1 MQVMDRLE
9 QLLAPPAAAVLT
21 IGNFDGVHRG
31 HQAIFSRVV
40 DEARRIQGT
49 AVLITFQPHPAKLLR
64 PELAPPL
71 ITTAEQKLAMVETA
85 GMDLVMNLHFT
96 AELCRTPATDFVQSM
111 VVPHFQPRT
120 IFIGTP
126 FRFGHNREGDVKLLS
141 SLGERLGF
149 RAEGIGVVDDDGET
163 ISATRIRQAL
173 RDGRVAAAGRMLG
186 RPYEMVGT
194 VVKGAGRGKKLL
206 FPTANLAC
214 ENELIPKR
222 GVYATRLRLDD
233 RLLASVTNIGQRPTF
248 DEQGLVVETHVLDF
262 DGDLYQRRVRLQFVE
277 RLRDEQRFASRDDL
291 VAQIRQDVVLSRD
304 LLAGT
309 P

>member
-9 QLLAPPAAAVLT
+9 QLLVPPTAAVLT

-71 ITTAEQKLAMVETA
+71 ITTAEQKLAMVEAA

-141 SLGERLGF
+141 SLGEQLGF

-214 ENELIPKR
+214 ENELIPQC

-262 DGDLYQRRVRLQFVE
+262 DGDLYQRRISLQFVE

-291 VAQIRQDVVLSRD
+291 VAQIRQDVVHSRD

>member
-1 MQVMDRLE
+1 MKVLERLE
-9 QLLAPPAAAVLT
+9 QLLSPPAGAVLT

-31 HQAIFSRVV
+31 HRKLFSRVV

-49 AVLITFQPHPAKLLR
+49 AALITFQPHPAKLLR
-64 PELAPPL
+64 PELAPL
-71 ITTAEQKLAMVETA
+71 LLTTREQKLAMVEAA

-96 AELCRTPATDFVQSM
+96 PELCRTSATAFVESM

-126 FRFGHNREGDVKLLS
+126 FRFGHNREGDVALLRN
-141 SLGERLGF
+141 LGERLGF
-149 RAEGIGVVDDDGET
+149 RAEGVGVVDEDGEV

-173 RDGRVAAAGRMLG
+173 LEGRTAAAASMLG

-194 VVKGAGRGKKLL
+194 VVEGARRGRALQ

-214 ENELIPKR
+214 ENELIPR
-222 GVYATRLRLDD
+222 PGVYATRLRLDE
-233 RLLASVTNIGQRPTF
+233 RLLPSVTNIGTRPTF
-248 DEQGLVVETHVLDF
+248 GEDRQVVEAHILDF
-262 DGDLYQRRVRLQFVE
+262 EGDVYGRRIGLQFVE
-277 RLRDEQRFASRDDL
+277 RIREETGFASPEELATQIQKDVARSREIL
-291 VAQIRQDVVLSRD
+291 VSA
-304 LLAGT
+304 